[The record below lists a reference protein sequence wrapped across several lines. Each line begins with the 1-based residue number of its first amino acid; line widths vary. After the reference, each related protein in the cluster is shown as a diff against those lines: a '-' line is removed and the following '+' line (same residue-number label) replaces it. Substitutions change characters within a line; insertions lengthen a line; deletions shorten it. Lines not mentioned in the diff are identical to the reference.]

1 MTSKD
6 YYANKNGFQLREF
19 ITEIHKSE
27 TRNNNYRW
35 TTPQGFY
42 ALNALKYIV
51 RAGNKPQVDLEDD
64 MKKYNDYIELGE
76 TVGFPRYEIE
86 LYVTR
91 AKAIFDEWNGEE
103 IDF

>member
-1 MTSKD
+1 MTTKD

-27 TRNNNYRW
+27 IRNNNFRW

-51 RAGNKPQVDLEDD
+51 RAGKKTGNDFTED
-64 MKKYNDYIELGE
+64 MKKADDYLKLGE

-86 LYVTR
+86 LYVDR
-91 AKAIFDEWNGEE
+91 AKAMFDEWNGEE